1 MVVKLG
7 VCCMDAKRFSTPMRA
22 IIDRLRRYEELDVVT
37 FGNSC
42 ILETPVERWPIVDF
56 LISFY
61 SAGFPLEKAE
71 KYVRLRNPICINDVL
86 KQHILLDRAA
96 IYQQLKAA
104 GIPVPPYEVYLPAT
118 QSTSL
123 SHSSSSHGITLSSSA
138 GKSKSSI
145 YATAAAAATGPSIPI
160 SPSPRYQR
168 TSSSLTSSPSI
179 TSHLASVPPV
189 STSAEITST
198 SGIESSRGGGGIST
212 GSFIGAWRGA
222 DVEFKRMLLEGTK
235 VTSLNTS
242 FNSCLASSNAKR
254 SGLTCDVKEIIDE
267 EETDKRKRE
276 LYWGEHD
283 PLQEDDD
290 SITVNGVKI
299 TKPFLEKPVYS
310 RDHGVYVY
318 YPRSSGG
325 GSKRV
330 FRKVRDVTSRYYP
343 DVSTVRRDGAYIY
356 QEFVTTDGVDIKVY
370 TVGPDYAHAEMRKA
384 PTVDG
389 RVERENGQEMRRQ
402 TILTQQEKEIARK
415 ITQVFGQNVCDFSI
429 LRTDETSYVC
439 DVNGWSVA
447 KGYPKY
453 YNDCAQ
459 ILYEMIFHHLH
470 PPTPIAAPSQ
480 ASRLLEDNDKMY
492 ESGSAVEALDA
503 ADKAS
508 NVFKLRLV
516 AAVIRHAD
524 RTPKQK
530 VKVKVSHPAI
540 LKFFEGRDPHV
551 QVKLKTVKEMQEFS
565 DTITA
570 IVEGFESELSSST
583 SSSSSSPSSSNAPS
597 LSSSTST
604 SPTKAGNDVSVTS
617 QKKLSESTPSI
628 PTSAGATSGI
638 QLDKS
643 CKSRLREIYDQL
655 KENESFSG
663 INRKVQIKPLHW
675 RASKTDESKVEVT
688 QALLIFKYGGQLTEM
703 GSTEADT
710 LGINFRTSFY
720 GDRSSVSLHSSFTN
734 DIKFYA
740 SDEGR
745 VQMTAAVFARSL
757 LDLADDE
764 IIPILYA
771 LVWNDKRANT
781 LLEHSCSDSSAMLAC
796 KRQLAEIVNS
806 DIDFSEDNKALDP
819 TQIISGATVEELRA
833 LGLGRIGNPFQT
845 LKRLKAHFDAATAA
859 LDLRLSG
866 SDSANF
872 TPAQR
877 TALSK
882 VLKLWKKLTKPFYD
896 ESTNRFDISK
906 VPELADGAK
915 YILLHTDPEL
925 GVTDMFRTI
934 LTQLLP
940 LAQWVSSQEYGIAE
954 GAKKAIAEEVVRP
967 LMDKLIADMTQMRDH
982 RHLKMVSRYYFTSES
997 HLLSLHNLIDSRLGK
1012 QMNGLRIEDY
1022 IAHFVFKLYE
1032 RVDIPVTDPN
1042 RFTVE
1047 IWHSQGSN
1055 AVNLQ
1060 DPPGTPDNFLCP
1072 RETIK
1077 LGIPLDTF
1085 IKLFK

>member
-1 MVVKLG
+1 
-7 VCCMDAKRFSTPMRA
+7 MDAKRFSTPMRA
-22 IIDRLRRYEELDVVT
+22 IIERLKRYEELNVVT

-71 KYVRLRNPICINDVL
+71 AYVRLRNPICINDVL

-96 IYQQLKAA
+96 IYQKLKAA
-104 GIPVPPYEVYLPAT
+104 GIPVPQYEVYVPA
-118 QSTSL
+118 SIPHSAPE
-123 SHSSSSHGITLSSSA
+123 HSSPHALTKLSTSA
-138 GKSKSSI
+138 GKAKTSSI
-145 YATAAAAATGPSIPI
+145 ATAAAGPTIPI
-160 SPSPRYQR
+160 SRPAKAQR
-168 TSSSLTSSPSI
+168 ASSSLNSSPLVS
-179 TSHLASVPPV
+179 SHLVPPI
-189 STSAEITST
+189 STSV
-198 SGIESSRGGGGIST
+198 GLGNKDT
-212 GSFIGAWRGA
+212 GSETPRGTGCIGAWKGA
-222 DVEFKRMLLEGTK
+222 DTEFKRMLLDGNK
-235 VTSLNTS
+235 VTSLSTAMGKKS
-242 FNSCLASSNAKR
+242 LDEPSSADE
-254 SGLTCDVKEIIDE
+254 SDDDVDCNED
-267 EETDKRKRE
+267 TDKRKKE
-276 LYWGEHD
+276 IYWGDRD
-283 PLQEDDD
+283 PLQEDFD
-290 SITVNGVKI
+290 SVTVNGVKI
-299 TKPFLEKPVYS
+299 SKPFLEKPVYS
-310 RDHGVYVY
+310 RDHEVYVY
-318 YPRSSGG
+318 YPRSNGG

-330 FRKVRDVTSRYYP
+330 FRKVRDVASRYYP
-343 DVSTVRRDGAYIY
+343 HVSTVRRDGAYIY

-389 RVERENGQEMRRQ
+389 RVERENGQEVRRQ

-470 PPTPIAAPSQ
+470 PPTPNAAPSSSQ

-540 LKFFEGRDPHV
+540 LKFFDGRDPHV

-570 IVEGFESELSSST
+570 IVEEFEGVSEMKEGEKDGNNSTNSINISNNSTNSINSSNNASSSST
-583 SSSSSSPSSSNAPS
+583 
-597 LSSSTST
+597 
-604 SPTKAGNDVSVTS
+604 
-617 QKKLSESTPSI
+617 
-628 PTSAGATSGI
+628 

-819 TQIISGATVEELRA
+819 TQIISGGATVEELRA
-833 LGLGRIGNPFQT
+833 LGLGRIGNPFQA
-845 LKRLKAHFDAATAA
+845 LKSLKEDFDKATKA

-866 SDSANF
+866 PDSVNF
-872 TPAQR
+872 SPAER
-877 TALSK
+877 TALAK

-896 ESTNRFDISK
+896 EATNRFDVSK

-915 YILLHTDPEL
+915 YILLHTDPDL
-925 GVTDMFRTI
+925 GVTDIFREI
-934 LTQLLP
+934 FVRLLP
-940 LAQWVSSQEYGIAE
+940 LAQWVSTQEYGIAE
-954 GAKKAIAEEVVRP
+954 GAKRTIAEEVVRP

-997 HLLSLHNLIDSRLGK
+997 HLISLHNLIDSRLGK
-1012 QMNGLRIEDY
+1012 PMNGSRIEDY

-1072 RETIK
+1072 RETMR

>member
-7 VCCMDAKRFSTPMRA
+7 FCCMDAKRFSTPMRA

-104 GIPVPPYEVYLPAT
+104 GIPVPPYEVYLPDPHSPALAGAASRRGSAL
-118 QSTSL
+118 ST
-123 SHSSSSHGITLSSSA
+123 SA
-138 GKSKSSI
+138 GKPKTSI
-145 YATAAAAATGPSIPI
+145 DATAAAAAAGPSIPLT
-160 SPSPRYQR
+160 PSPRYRR
-168 TSSSLTSSPSI
+168 TSSSLTSSL
-179 TSHLASVPPV
+179 TSSPNISGNLASVPPV
-189 STSAEITST
+189 STSAEITT
-198 SGIESSRGGGGIST
+198 GGTGIESSRGNNNSSSG
-212 GSFIGAWRGA
+212 FIGAWRGA

-242 FNSCLASSNAKR
+242 FNTCLASSSAR
-254 SGLTCDVKEIIDE
+254 RRGVAEE
-267 EETDKRKRE
+267 AAEEEAEETDKRKRE

-540 LKFFEGRDPHV
+540 LKFFDGRDPHV

-570 IVEGFESELSSST
+570 IVEAFEGT
-583 SSSSSSPSSSNAPS
+583 TPAQTTPAPAAAAA
-597 LSSSTST
+597 
-604 SPTKAGNDVSVTS
+604 AGDASVTS
-617 QKKLSESTPSI
+617 NMTSSAVPIMTSQGAAGTSLGESG
-628 PTSAGATSGI
+628 SASGC

-643 CKSRLREIYDQL
+643 CRSRLREIYDQL

-675 RASKTDESKVEVT
+675 RASKADESKVEVT

-806 DIDFSEDNKALDP
+806 DIDFSDANKALDP
-819 TQIISGATVEELRA
+819 TQIISGATVEELRG

-859 LDLRLSG
+859 LDQRLSG
-866 SDSANF
+866 PDSANF

-877 TALSK
+877 TALTK

-896 ESTNRFDISK
+896 EGANRFDISK

-915 YILLHTDPEL
+915 YILLHTPPEL
-925 GVTDMFRTI
+925 GVTDIFRSI

-1012 QMNGLRIEDY
+1012 QMDGLRIEDY

-1060 DPPGTPDNFLCP
+1060 YPPGTPDNFLCP